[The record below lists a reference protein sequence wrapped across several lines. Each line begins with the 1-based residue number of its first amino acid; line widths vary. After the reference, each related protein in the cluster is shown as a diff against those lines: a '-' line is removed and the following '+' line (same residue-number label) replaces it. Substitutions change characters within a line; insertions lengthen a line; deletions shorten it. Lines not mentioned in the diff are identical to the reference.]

1 MATESELLAAAEA
14 AFEVT
19 GRGFRSWPDPH
30 PGLRAPRDDEY
41 SRVTDP
47 HKWRIVG
54 ARAEAWLVALT
65 EARLAVVERD
75 AAVRWQAPP
84 GTVVAGADRLVPRV
98 DGALPLVV
106 ARSRIADVTDA
117 GVTLGAGDP
126 AVCVTFIPDCGC
138 DACDSG
144 SQDVLDELDRGVLD
158 VVLGGFRRLS
168 RDDSVITVGRV
179 GWSASGTTSRDVRRV
194 LAEPRG
200 WDEVSG
206 ASWLAET

>member
-1 MATESELLAAAEA
+1 
-14 AFEVT
+14 
-19 GRGFRSWPDPH
+19 
-30 PGLRAPRDDEY
+30 
-41 SRVTDP
+41 VTDP

-54 ARAEAWLVALT
+54 ARADAWLVALT
-65 EARLAVVERD
+65 ETRLAVVERD
-75 AAVRWQAPP
+75 AAVRWQALP
-84 GTVVAGADRLVPRV
+84 GTVVARADRLVPRV

-168 RDDSVITVGRV
+168 RDDIVITVGRV

-194 LAEPRG
+194 LGEPRG